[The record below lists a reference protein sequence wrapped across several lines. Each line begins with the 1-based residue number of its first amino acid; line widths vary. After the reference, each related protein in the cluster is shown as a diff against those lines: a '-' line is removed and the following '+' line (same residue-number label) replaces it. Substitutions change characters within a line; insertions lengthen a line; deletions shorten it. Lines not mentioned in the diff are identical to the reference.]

1 MAKKLDITNI
11 NGMSTNDDVTCSVND
26 MNCVDGEEKTCGVT
40 DMNCVDEKDSTCGV
54 TDMNCLDEI
63 KK

>member
-11 NGMSTNDDVTCSVND
+11 NGMSKDDDVTCGVND

-40 DMNCVDEKDSTCGV
+40 DMNCVDDKDETCGV
-54 TDMNCLDEI
+54 TDMNCLDED